1 MDANFKLKQK
11 ERGFSDPPLSNGL
24 AYMIPNDRLQEH
36 LAQCADKDL
45 TTEVST
51 LGLWSSLIG
60 VDFLPVRS
68 ILAVRLSM
76 QSARLIRSM
85 PRDMRSLALV
95 GLIAPDMASS
105 DRMASLTYNEA
116 NGKSH
121 THGSLV
127 AMKLIGIISYLNMD
141 LALLST
147 LLPSLTAGIS
157 RVLVSYDIA
166 CQWHKNFEKR
176 LANYPTLP
184 SLRLSDFT
192 YWKVAVPKFH
202 LAGHGNKCQASF
214 NLAYTKWA
222 GRMDGERIESGWAQT
237 TSMATWTR
245 ESGPNARRGILD
257 DHWGAS
263 NWQKLLGLRECSA

>member
-157 RVLVSYDIA
+157 RVR
-166 CQWHKNFEKR
+166 H
-176 LANYPTLP
+176 
-184 SLRLSDFT
+184 
-192 YWKVAVPKFH
+192 
-202 LAGHGNKCQASF
+202 
-214 NLAYTKWA
+214 
-222 GRMDGERIESGWAQT
+222 
-237 TSMATWTR
+237 
-245 ESGPNARRGILD
+245 
-257 DHWGAS
+257 HWG
-263 NWQKLLGLRECSA
+263 QGPKYPLGTLGTHCDYRQNVITMCPGIKSWVTFKMCAAK